1 MITYLLIG
9 LIFQWLMHY
18 GTIYIA
24 PEYSFTHGERV
35 VLILVW
41 PIGLIGFIYSF
52 IKTFFGNNE

>member
-18 GTIYIA
+18 GTGKIA

-35 VLILVW
+35 ALILVW
-41 PIGLIGFIYSF
+41 PIGIIMFIYSF
-52 IKTFFGNNE
+52 IKTFLG

>member
-1 MITYLLIG
+1 MIIYLLIG

-18 GTIYIA
+18 GAGKIA

-35 VLILVW
+35 VLILAW
-41 PIGLIGFIYSF
+41 PLGLVGFIYSF

>member
-18 GTIYIA
+18 GTGKIA

-35 VLILVW
+35 VLILAW
-41 PIGLIGFIYSF
+41 PVGIIMFIYSF
-52 IKTFFGNNE
+52 IKKFFFDK

>member
-1 MITYLLIG
+1 MIIYLLIG

-18 GTIYIA
+18 GATIIA
-24 PEYSFTHGERV
+24 PQYSFTHGERV

-52 IKTFFGNNE
+52 IKTFFNNNE

>member
-1 MITYLLIG
+1 
-9 LIFQWLMHY
+9 MHY
-18 GTIYIA
+18 GTGKIA

-41 PIGLIGFIYSF
+41 PLGLVGFIYSF